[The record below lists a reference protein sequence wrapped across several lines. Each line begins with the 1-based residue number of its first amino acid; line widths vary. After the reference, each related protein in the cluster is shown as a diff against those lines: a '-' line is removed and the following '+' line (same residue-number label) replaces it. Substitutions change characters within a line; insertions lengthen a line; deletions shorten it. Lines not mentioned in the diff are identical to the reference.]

1 MKLNK
6 EERDKEKADE
16 SKKQKEEEEKFSQ
29 LKPMRKGNYTVHVK
43 YLFLTLRFLS
53 KKQHN

>member
-6 EERDKEKADE
+6 EEREKEKADE
-16 SKKQKEEEEKFSQ
+16 SKKQKEEEEKFSK

-43 YLFLTLRFLS
+43 YLIKILRFLL